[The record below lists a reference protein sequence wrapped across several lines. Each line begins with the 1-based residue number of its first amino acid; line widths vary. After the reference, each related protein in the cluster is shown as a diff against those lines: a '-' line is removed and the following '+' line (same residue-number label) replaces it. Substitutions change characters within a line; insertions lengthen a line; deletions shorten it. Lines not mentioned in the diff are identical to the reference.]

1 MKNLTIEIKWA
12 VIFSVMMLAWLF
24 LERLFGFHDERI
36 AQHIIATNFVMFP
49 AIAVYVFALLDK
61 KKNYYNGEMNYK
73 QGFLSGFYITIFVVI
88 LSPLVQYLIQTV
100 ISPQYFPN
108 MIEFSVAEGYYDSTE
123 SAAANFNLKS
133 YIMQS
138 LIGSFVLGTVTSAIV
153 AIFVKSKGK

>member
-1 MKNLTIEIKWA
+1 
-12 VIFSVMMLAWLF
+12 MMLTWLF
-24 LERLFGFHDERI
+24 LERILGFHDVRI
-36 AQHIIATNFVMFP
+36 AQHMIATNFVMFP

-61 KKNYYNGEMNYK
+61 KKNYYNGEMSYK
-73 QGFLSGFYITIFVVI
+73 KGFLSGFYITIFVVI

-100 ISPQYFPN
+100 ISPKYFQN
-108 MIEFSVAEGYYDSTE
+108 MIEFSVAERKYDSTE
-123 SAAANFNLKS
+123 AAAAFFILKS